1 MQVTSVEKSVLNV
14 GQVQQKDTFKVAQ
27 SKEFIEILTKNLYS
41 NPLYAVV
48 RETMCNAWDA
58 HIAAGK
64 TDIPIKAY
72 VQDGMFIVE
81 DFGTGIPHEKMAET
95 YAVFGQSTKNN
106 DTEQTGGFGLGC
118 KAPFAI
124 GDVFSVQ
131 NCHNGVLTVYTCIKS
146 DPANNGLPSITTVC
160 SYPSKEPG
168 IKVGIP
174 LKEDISLEKIKDY
187 IRTVA
192 RLGDILVEGLDPE
205 KNIKR
210 DIELCKFLPFDLY
223 QDDPN
228 LYASEKMFFI
238 RYGNNVFPVDVNK
251 IFSPFKNRYQRYKV
265 LFEAKPNSLDIAP
278 SRESLV
284 YTEKTLFTLSCI
296 FTSLANK
303 IEREKEQYLA
313 EILAQDFNQNLKRVF
328 EQNKFYLYISF
339 EENVS
344 IYTLIWNCFCT
355 EFPIKNPKVWKYFP
369 KYPAGI
375 LKAFKEKDVNRRN
388 YLIKKIFKEEKKP
401 IRFWSNYDSF
411 IDFRE
416 GCPLVDTVYL
426 VQNLTKSKAKLKDK
440 CAGFVVRCSAST
452 VKDKTAY
459 YEHRGFKVV
468 RVQTEP
474 VVKKRRSV
482 LEQKLS
488 VLRFYRMQAKLME
501 LEPES
506 SIDCYIEKDFIYSEY
521 IKKYYEESSVFA
533 TRELLQHAF
542 TYFNCVVVQNK
553 TQLKVF
559 KKQNILSLEEF
570 IKEKLN
576 NAELIKGFD
585 SFYEL
590 TLKNYPAIPDKYF
603 LSKESYSVRQYYR
616 YYLVLNDLHDSVDS
630 FWKLSDNI
638 DSYLNRFL
646 FYIYLNRKMQSWSP
660 SNQLVDFIKKVKE
673 SVLNDVL
680 DLNLP
685 RELSKQQQKDII
697 NILLRKKDENSECN
711 SN

>member
-1 MQVTSVEKSVLNV
+1 MQVTSVEKSALVV
-14 GQVQQKDTFKVAQ
+14 GQVQQKAAFKVAQ

-64 TDIPIKAY
+64 THIPIKAY

-106 DTEQTGGFGLGC
+106 DEEQTGGFGLGC

-124 GDVFSVQ
+124 GDVFTVQ
-131 NCHNGVLTVYTCIKS
+131 NCYNGILTVYTCIKS

-160 SYPSKEPG
+160 SYPSKELG

-174 LKEDISLEKIKDY
+174 LNEDISPDRFRSY
-187 IRTVA
+187 IQVVA

-205 KNIKR
+205 KNIKKNA
-210 DIELCKFLPFDLY
+210 ELCKILPWDLY
-223 QDDPN
+223 QNDPN
-228 LYASEKMFFI
+228 LYASEKVFFI

-251 IFSPFKNRYQRYKV
+251 ISSPFKNRHSLHKY

-284 YTEKTLFTLSCI
+284 YTKKTLFTLSCI
-296 FTSLANK
+296 FTSLTNK
-303 IEREKEQYLA
+303 IEREKKQYLV
-313 EILAQDFNQNLKRVF
+313 EVLAPDFNQNLKRVF
-328 EQNKFYLYISF
+328 EWGKFNLYIPAEAKISL
-339 EENVS
+339 
-344 IYTLIWNCFCT
+344 YAQIWNTFYT
-355 EFPIKNPKVWKYFP
+355 EFPIKNPKAWKYFP

-375 LKAFKEKDVNRRN
+375 LKAFKEQDTNRRN
-388 YLIKKIFKEEKKP
+388 YLIKKIFKEEKKSV
-401 IRFWSNYDSF
+401 RFWSKYDAL
-411 IDFRE
+411 IDFKE

-426 VQNLTKSKAKLKDK
+426 VQNLIKAKVLLKDK
-440 CAGFVVRCSAST
+440 CAGFVVRCSVSA
-452 VKDKTAY
+452 VAEKTAY

-468 RVQTEP
+468 HIQTEP
-474 VVKKRRSV
+474 IAKKQRGV

-488 VLRFYRMQAKLME
+488 VLRFYRMQTKLME

-521 IKKYYEESSVFA
+521 IKKYYEESSVFV

-542 TYFNCVVVQNK
+542 TYFNCVVAQTKIQVK
-553 TQLKVF
+553 AF
-559 KKQNILSLEEF
+559 KKQNIPSLEEF

-576 NAELIKGFD
+576 NSELIKGFD

-590 TLKNYPAIPDKYF
+590 TIKNYPVIQDKYF
-603 LSKESYSVRQYYR
+603 LSKESYQVRQYYR
-616 YYLVLNDLHDSVDS
+616 YYLVLNDLHDNVDS
-630 FWKLSDNI
+630 FWKLPDII

-646 FYIYLNRKMQSWSP
+646 FYVYLNQKMQSWSP
-660 SNQLVDFIKKVKE
+660 SKQILDFIKKVKE
-673 SVLNDVL
+673 SILYETV

-685 RELSKQQQKDII
+685 KELSKQQQKEII